1 MFENNRENIQGVTI
15 HAIIKYSKAVNCK
28 PEAERYLY
36 KYVEISLFKTSFEQ
50 R

>member
-15 HAIIKYSKAVNCK
+15 YSIIKYSKEVNCNT
-28 PEAERYLY
+28 EAERYLY

>member
-15 HAIIKYSKAVNCK
+15 YSIIKYSKEVNYNT
-28 PEAERYLY
+28 EAERYLY